1 MKSVVFLPAFQL
13 GFTTVLFKV
22 RRNGN
27 CARWPLGFIWC
38 EEGKAAKC
46 SQEYFLWVSG

>member
-27 CARWPLGFIWC
+27 CARWPLGFTWC